1 MRVIDTQIHLQLHK
15 RLVMNISVTLNIL
28 LVVLQARKQYRV
40 EQADGLIAVWAE
52 HHEQAPRD
60 ERGGPRAAHQ
70 SRKRLT
76 DTRPQSRQRTIDGTL
91 SLTHILQLRPDIII
105 TQTVKQS

>member
-1 MRVIDTQIHLQLHK
+1 
-15 RLVMNISVTLNIL
+15 
-28 LVVLQARKQYRV
+28 
-40 EQADGLIAVWAE
+40 VWAE

-91 SLTHILQLRPDIII
+91 SLTHILQLRPDIVI
-105 TQTVKQS
+105 TQTVK